1 MHSTV
6 QALRAGEDFAG
17 LQKKRL
23 AKAYQDDVE
32 ALQRDFEELG
42 KKYVSEAI
50 DICQKALKVF
60 ESLQAAAL
68 RAKPGHPRA

>member
-1 MHSTV
+1 MHGTV
-6 QALRAGEDFAG
+6 QSLRDGEDFAG

-23 AKAYQDDVE
+23 AKAYQDDIEV
-32 ALQRDFEELG
+32 LVRDFEDLG

-60 ESLQAAAL
+60 ESLQAAAQKAKTAHQ
-68 RAKPGHPRA
+68 RA